1 MTSIATTSQDTVENI
16 VDNTSPT
23 MVGGNTS
30 PAMVGG
36 NKKTFLEIY
45 KNWINKYKYI
55 LFFIVTITLTF
66 IAHTQNTF
74 IEIEKMFKRN

>member
-1 MTSIATTSQDTVENI
+1 MTSIETTSQDTVENI
-16 VDNTSPT
+16 VENTT
-23 MVGGNTS
+23 
-30 PAMVGG
+30 MVGG
-36 NKKTFLEIY
+36 NKKTFLEMY

-74 IEIEKMFKRN
+74 IEIEKMFKKA

>member
-1 MTSIATTSQDTVENI
+1 
-16 VDNTSPT
+16 
-23 MVGGNTS
+23 
-30 PAMVGG
+30 MVGG
-36 NKKTFLEIY
+36 NKKTFLEMY

-74 IEIEKMFKRN
+74 IEIEKMFKRA

>member
-1 MTSIATTSQDTVENI
+1 MTSIAKTSQDTVENI
-16 VDNTSPT
+16 VENIVENTP
-23 MVGGNTS
+23 
-30 PAMVGG
+30 MVGG
-36 NKKTFLEIY
+36 NKKTFLEMY

-74 IEIEKMFKRN
+74 IEIEKMFKRA

>member
-1 MTSIATTSQDTVENI
+1 MTSIETTSQDTVENI
-16 VDNTSPT
+16 VENTT
-23 MVGGNTS
+23 
-30 PAMVGG
+30 MVGG
-36 NKKTFLEIY
+36 NKKTFLEMY

-74 IEIEKMFKRN
+74 IEIEKMFKRA